1 MEKTS
6 NENFKGMINGKE
18 YQNKDLFTAELSKLM
33 VEIAKHPLVLNFF
46 NSINSVFGE
55 ADDKCEEIKAQPHP
69 ECCKECCN
77 ETEKTMKK
85 DTIERPALYANDI
98 DYIIPTFDEINLS
111 SLSDDKTHADFRN
124 KLETRMHYFY
134 QRVASNMIYDEII
147 TKLKE
152 KSLILKEDTNKMY
165 DEISHYLEFL
175 KESELKSNYKITAYT
190 NINNG
195 LSDLLSFV
203 QVMIESFDDELSR
216 NQNTIDEI
224 IEYFDK
230 YNASDKLRKLEL
242 ILESKQ

>member
-18 YQNKDLFTAELSKLM
+18 YQNKELFTDEFVKIMDDIS
-33 VEIAKHPLVLNFF
+33 KHPFTTNYIKFLN
-46 NSINSVFGE
+46 SLLGE
-55 ADDKCEEIKAQPHP
+55 AANCYNEVKEG
-69 ECCKECCN
+69 KECCN

-134 QRVASNMIYDEII
+134 QRVAANMIYDEII

-152 KSLILKEDTNKMY
+152 KSLILKEDANKMY

-195 LSDLLSFV
+195 LSDLLAFV

-216 NQNTIDEI
+216 NQNAIDEI

>member
-1 MEKTS
+1 MEKTC

-18 YQNKDLFTAELSKLM
+18 YQNEKLFTDELNKLIDDISKNPITM
-33 VEIAKHPLVLNFF
+33 NYIKFLN
-46 NSINSVFGE
+46 SLFGE
-55 ADDKCEEIKAQPHP
+55 ADDRCDEVKEDT

-85 DTIERPALYANDI
+85 DTIERPALYASDI

-111 SLSDDKTHADFRN
+111 SLSDDKTHEDFRN

-152 KSLILKEDTNKMY
+152 KSLILKEDANKMY

-175 KESELKSNYKITAYT
+175 KDSELKSNYKITAYT

-195 LSDLLSFV
+195 LSDLLAFV